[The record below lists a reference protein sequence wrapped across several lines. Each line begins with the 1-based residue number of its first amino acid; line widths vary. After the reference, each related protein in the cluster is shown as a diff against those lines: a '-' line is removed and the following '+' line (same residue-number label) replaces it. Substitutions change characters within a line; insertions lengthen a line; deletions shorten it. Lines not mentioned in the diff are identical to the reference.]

1 MASVTGSSKDENKSS
16 TASRLVAGASSLVLL
31 QLLTRIVTFLLN
43 QALVRLSTP
52 QIFGTATIQF
62 ELLLSS
68 IVFISREGVRLAL
81 LRSTEETRKHKITRE
96 SSEVFSDSQGGGT
109 TTDDDGTKQIRKRNG
124 SKPAKRVVTIGEGG
138 ANSEAKQK
146 ILSSNI
152 ATIPSLLG
160 ISLSIGLPLV
170 YSWTASQEVKEQ
182 PHFHAS
188 VLIYTLSAVLQLA
201 AEPMYI
207 LAQQELDFRA
217 RVTSEAAGVISRA
230 AITVGVLLF
239 AKRSGK
245 VGKSAH
251 DQADE
256 WGLLAFAFGQ
266 LGYGLSIFVIY
277 LWTYRSRMTEWR
289 WFPQSVMTLEKGR
302 VRRRSFDPQ
311 LLTLTISMT
320 IQSFIKHLLTEG
332 DKLAVSRT
340 SRLADQGG
348 YAIAANYGSVVARI
362 LFQPVEEI
370 ARVYFSKT
378 LAICTTDGTD
388 APLQVDK
395 RQEDVRDLS
404 SSRGRPK
411 PLSKEQQSALQQTLS
426 TFHTLLLFQSHLLLL
441 LITFLPPYLP
451 ILLSHFLSKKYLV
464 TTAPSIL
471 EAYAYYLPMM
481 SLNGVLEAFAFSVMS
496 PQDIKT
502 QTRWLFATSVCFGIA
517 VWVFCEYM
525 GQGEAGLV
533 MANVT
538 TLGMRAAWAAIFADR
553 WYKRMWQRGVV
564 RSKEDIDKVQDNPNT
579 ESAVI
584 QQKGIS
590 LAQIL
595 PPPSV
600 MVAFAVSFQ
609 VVRYSQSFYLPSN
622 QALFEQ
628 SKSLEML
635 KAQLTHVIIG
645 GGCGLICLLECYR
658 TQKDHV
664 MALLSMAR
672 NRKA

>member
-1 MASVTGSSKDENKSS
+1 MASVTESSKDENKSS

-395 RQEDVRDLS
+395 RQED
-404 SSRGRPK
+404 
-411 PLSKEQQSALQQTLS
+411 
-426 TFHTLLLFQSHLLLL
+426 
-441 LITFLPPYLP
+441 
-451 ILLSHFLSKKYLV
+451 
-464 TTAPSIL
+464 
-471 EAYAYYLPMM
+471 
-481 SLNGVLEAFAFSVMS
+481 
-496 PQDIKT
+496 
-502 QTRWLFATSVCFGIA
+502 
-517 VWVFCEYM
+517 
-525 GQGEAGLV
+525 GEAGLV